1 MRLRNTKGASR
12 TKQRGEMIAPS
23 KVGAID
29 PIARAVAVNRP
40 YLLHHQ
46 QEQQLPVTDLRAFD
60 HERAV
65 FA

>member
-1 MRLRNTKGASR
+1 MRNTNGASR
-12 TKQRGEMIAPS
+12 IKQPGESFARA

-46 QEQQLPVTDLRAFD
+46 QEQQLPVADLGAFD